1 MCLLAMS
8 LNALHLENYR
18 ETHEAD
24 TTNWQDNEAEDT
36 LTRRILAK
44 ATTSIR
50 RHRWHEAE
58 DHLRDDI
65 EYIKTT
71 SPEET
76 ERYVY
81 NRLNSQIRVI
91 IIDCDDL
98 SRAHSENSRLDQL
111 LQLSC

>member
-1 MCLLAMS
+1 MPTEHLSRSWTDQQLNGREWIGCLLFLLNAMS

-65 EYIKTT
+65 EYIK
-71 SPEET
+71 
-76 ERYVY
+76 
-81 NRLNSQIRVI
+81 NHLAGGN
-91 IIDCDDL
+91 
-98 SRAHSENSRLDQL
+98 
-111 LQLSC
+111 